1 MLEREITFDRAIRML
16 IGLGVVAA
24 IGWLVNYLSG
34 VLLPFAVAALG
45 AYLLFP
51 VVKFLQY
58 RARLHYRWLA
68 ITATLIIV
76 LGAVA
81 AVIVFVVPPL
91 IAEASHIRD
100 MLGQYLSSNTD
111 YRSIPDFVSRFIA
124 DNIDIDKLG
133 EMLSEDNIVATA
145 RALMPRLWGLLAQS
159 LSIVAWVV
167 TAFMVLMYL
176 FFILLDYE
184 TLEDGWAKAVP
195 RRYRPFATGL
205 ADDLRRGMSR
215 YFRGQSVVALAVGIL
230 SAIGFVIIDFPL
242 GIGMGLLIGVL
253 TLVPYLKL
261 IALPTAALLAVVKAA
276 ETGQSYWLVLL
287 SAIAVFVA
295 VQVVEDFL
303 IVPKVMGRVM
313 GLNPALILLSLS
325 VWGSLMGIIGM
336 IIALPMTTLIM
347 SYYKRFVIG
356 GERLARDD

>member
-51 VVKFLQY
+51 VVKFFQY

-76 LGAVA
+76 LGALA

-261 IALPTAALLAVVKAA
+261 IALPAAALLAVVKAA

-313 GLNPALILLSLS
+313 GINPALILLSLS